1 MRTSLTSSPQQG
13 TTIEYG
19 GDRAGSSL
27 SSMGWT
33 ATACRLCGS
42 WCTRPESESD
52 SGSEAGLV
60 LSVRDVCSRGSHFKP
75 LVGLP
80 GDISLMRSSCS
91 ERCDAV
97 WSRPCGRS
105 HAWISLV
112 RCDLIFILLERLLLW
127 MLFFLPLLLS
137 HSPSEQASKACQ
149 FQFSIYSEI
158 SSKNEGTL
166 QCFRPVITRS
176 YNIYLIGDFLSVYL
190 PISVWL
196 SVFVFASSYM
206 LM

>member
-1 MRTSLTSSPQQG
+1 MSTAATAPAPRS
-13 TTIEYG
+13 
-19 GDRAGSSL
+19 RAWAGRASA
-27 SSMGWT
+27 
-33 ATACRLCGS
+33 ATACRLCGW

-112 RCDLIFILLERLLLW
+112 RCDLIFILSERLLLW

-149 FQFSIYSEI
+149 FQFSIYPKCSGTAIETI
-158 SSKNEGTL
+158 QVRPADHQHAASITQSSSNR
-166 QCFRPVITRS
+166 FR
-176 YNIYLIGDFLSVYL
+176 NLLKE
-190 PISVWL
+190 
-196 SVFVFASSYM
+196 
-206 LM
+206 